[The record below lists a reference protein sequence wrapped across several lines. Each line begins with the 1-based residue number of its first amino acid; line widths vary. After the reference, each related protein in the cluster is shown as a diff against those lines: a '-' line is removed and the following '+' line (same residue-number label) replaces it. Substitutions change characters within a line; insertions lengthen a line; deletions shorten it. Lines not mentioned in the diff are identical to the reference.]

1 MKNILTP
8 SDRAEILERIDKLT
22 PNSKNQWGQMNVQ
35 QMICH
40 MTDPL
45 RDAIGV
51 RKAKQVIPKF
61 LGFLF
66 KPMLLSDKDWKHG
79 ERTAKEYDQV
89 KGGGTPPTTFEN
101 DKALLLD
108 TIGKFVA
115 NDPKPYEIHVICGKL
130 TNEEWGKL
138 MYKHTDH
145 HLRSFGV

>member
-1 MKNILTP
+1 MKNILIPT
-8 SDRAEILERIDKLT
+8 DRAEILERIHKLT
-22 PNSKNQWGQMNVQ
+22 PTSKNQWGQMNVQ
-35 QMICH
+35 QMMCH
-40 MTDPL
+40 MADPL

-51 RKAKQVIPKF
+51 RKTKQVIPPF

-66 KPMLLSDKDWKHG
+66 KPMLLSQKPWKQSVPTSKG
-79 ERTAKEYDQV
+79 YDQI

-101 DKALLLD
+101 DKAQLLGV
-108 TIGKFVA
+108 INAFVSV
-115 NDPKPYEIHVICGKL
+115 DPNPYTMHVICGKL

>member
-8 SDRAEILERIDKLT
+8 SDRAEILERIGKLT
-22 PNSKNQWGQMNVQ
+22 PTSTNQWGQMDVQ
-35 QMICH
+35 QMMCH

-51 RKAKQVIPKF
+51 RKAKQVIPPF

-66 KPMLLSDKDWKHG
+66 KPMFLSKKNWKPNV
-79 ERTAKEYDQV
+79 RTATEYDQT
-89 KGGGTPPTTFEN
+89 KGGGTPTTTFDN
-101 DKALLLD
+101 DKAQLLD
-108 TIGKFVA
+108 AIGKFA
-115 NDPKPYEIHVICGKL
+115 AHDPKPYTTHVIAGKL